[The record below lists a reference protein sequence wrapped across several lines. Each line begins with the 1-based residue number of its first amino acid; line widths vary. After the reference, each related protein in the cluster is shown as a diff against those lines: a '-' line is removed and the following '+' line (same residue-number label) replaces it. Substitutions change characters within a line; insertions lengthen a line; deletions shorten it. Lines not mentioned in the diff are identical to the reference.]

1 MALTDTALRGLKTVS
16 KPTKLFDARGLFL
29 LVTPE
34 SPRNPKGARLWRLKY
49 YFAGKEKSL
58 SLGSYPEVSLKL
70 ARELRD
76 KARALL
82 ALGVDPSI
90 QRKADSL
97 SQREAASNSFE
108 VIAREWLL
116 RQQSK
121 LDEVTLKKATALLE
135 KWAFPWMGNRPI
147 KEITPREL
155 LESVLR
161 RVEAT
166 GKIET
171 VHRLKQRCGQIFR
184 YAIATG
190 RAERDPTP
198 DLRGA
203 LATAKTRSHAAIVE
217 PAKIGQLLRAIEGF
231 DGQFVTRC
239 ALKLTPL
246 LFVRPGELRRAEWNE
261 IDLDTAMWSI
271 PAKRMKMDAPHL
283 VPLSRQAAEIFRELQ
298 PYTGKG
304 QYVFPGARSWQRP
317 MSENTVNAALRRLG
331 YDGSEMVAH
340 GFRSMASTLLN
351 EQGWAP
357 DVIERQL
364 AHAERNE
371 VRRAYNR
378 AKYLPERVKMMQAW
392 ADYLDA
398 LRAGAQVVPIRRV
411 D

>member
-1 MALTDTALRGLKTVS
+1 MALTDTALRNLKPVS
-16 KPTKLFDARGLFL
+16 KPTKLFDSNGLFL
-29 LVTPE
+29 LVNPP
-34 SPRNPKGARLWRLKY
+34 SARVPKGSRLWRFKY
-49 YFAGKEKSL
+49 YYAGKEKLL
-58 SLGSYPEVSLKL
+58 SLGAYPDMSLRL
-70 ARELRD
+70 ARDARD
-76 KARALL
+76 KARTLL
-82 ALGVDPSI
+82 VQNIDPSV
-90 QRKADSL
+90 QRKAEEFA
-97 SQREAASNSFE
+97 QREAAANSFE
-108 VIAREWLL
+108 VIAREWLI

-135 KWAFPWMGNRPI
+135 KWVFPWLGTKPI
-147 KEITPREL
+147 ADITPREL
-155 LESVLR
+155 LETVLR

-171 VHRLKQRCGQIFR
+171 VHRVKQRCGQIFR

-217 PAKIGQLLRAIEGF
+217 PAKIGELLRAMDGF

-246 LFVRPGELRRAEWNE
+246 VFVRPGELRRAEWRE
-261 IDLDTAMWSI
+261 VDLDKALWSI
-271 PAKRMKMDAPHL
+271 PAERMKMDAPHL
-283 VPLSRQAAEIFRELQ
+283 VPLSRQAVEILRELH
-298 PYTGKG
+298 PLTGSG
-304 QYVFPGARSWQRP
+304 EYVFPGARSLRRP

-331 YDGSEMVAH
+331 YSGSEIVAH

-351 EQGWAP
+351 EQGWP
-357 DVIERQL
+357 SDVIERQL

-398 LRAGAQVVPIRRV
+398 LRLRIEG
-411 D
+411 